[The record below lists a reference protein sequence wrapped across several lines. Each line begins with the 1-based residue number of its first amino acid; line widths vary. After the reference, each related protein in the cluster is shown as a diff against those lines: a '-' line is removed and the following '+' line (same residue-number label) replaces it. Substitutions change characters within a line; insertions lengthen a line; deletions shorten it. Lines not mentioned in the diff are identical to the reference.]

1 MINDLKLCVM
11 YVRVSSDD
19 QRDGF
24 SIPAQI
30 ELLVDYARA
39 HDMHIVRVFEE
50 SMSAK
55 ASGRIEFNRML
66 KYLKNH
72 PEVRSILVEKTD
84 RLYRNFKD
92 YATLDDSKYE
102 IHLVKENEVLSKDST
117 SHQKLIHGLK
127 VLLAKNFIDNLR
139 EETRKGRK
147 KKAEEG

>member
-66 KYLKNH
+66 KYLYSWK
-72 PEVRSILVEKTD
+72 RLTD
-84 RLYRNFKD
+84 CIE
-92 YATLDDSKYE
+92 TLRIMLLLTIVNMK
-102 IHLVKENEVLSKDST
+102 ST
-117 SHQKLIHGLK
+117 
-127 VLLAKNFIDNLR
+127 
-139 EETRKGRK
+139 
-147 KKAEEG
+147 